1 MKKIYFS
8 FSVLLCITVH
18 IAASEKYV
26 YYERV
31 FPDSSDIRTSF
42 SRTKE
47 AEFFESKGGAGECF
61 NLSYQFET
69 AYKFYTYHESET
81 IENVKNPPSFYR
93 DLLEEAKHIKRK
105 RQMESERMENLRSRA
120 YLCNAKF
127 KYPDERPEYFV
138 HLNTVFFVS
147 GVQQYYS
154 KERQRYVL
162 CQSTGEKIFQR
173 LNKKFFYNPYL
184 IRSVSDKGKY
194 FLLYDQKKTG
204 REIAYS
210 LYSVKMSSDNSGK
223 LLLQGRINS
232 SKTDK
237 RDNTGIR
244 VMDRK
249 ALNQTQTLIL
259 KYSSNELLLFDHMDQ
274 KLYTL
279 HKFPKNKKV
288 FLTREMTLR
297 YVAEHFSYEDEKVF
311 SSEAMSLILLK
322 NKEFQS
328 NDYTILNFE
337 KGNIKLQDFKPVYD
351 LMDVFTLENELY
363 IDVSYLKVYSDK
375 KVSVE

>member
-31 FPDSSDIRTSF
+31 FSDFKDIRTSF
-42 SRTKE
+42 CRTE
-47 AEFFESKGGAGECF
+47 ETEFFKSGGDKGECF
-61 NLSYQFET
+61 DLSYQFET
-69 AYKFYTYHESET
+69 AYKFYTYPESET
-81 IENVKNPPSFYR
+81 IENLKTPPSFYR
-93 DLLEEAKHIKRK
+93 HLLEEAKHIKRK
-105 RQMESERMENLRSRA
+105 RQMQSERMEDLRSSA
-120 YLCNAKF
+120 YLCNPKF

-138 HLNTVFFVS
+138 HLNAVFFVS

-154 KERQRYVL
+154 AEKQRYVL
-162 CQSTGEKIFQR
+162 CQSNGKKIFQR
-173 LNKKFFYNPYL
+173 LNKKYFYNPYL
-184 IRSVSDKGKY
+184 IRSISDKGKY

-204 REIAYS
+204 RETAYS

-223 LLLQGRINS
+223 LLLQGRINAS
-232 SKTDK
+232 NTDR

-244 VMDRK
+244 VIDRK

-259 KYSSNELLLFDHMDQ
+259 KYSTNELLLFDHMNG
-274 KLYTL
+274 KLYAL
-279 HKFPKNKKV
+279 HKFPKNKKA

-297 YVAEHFSYEDEKVF
+297 YVGEHFSYEDEKVF
-311 SSEAMSLILLK
+311 SSEAMKLILIK
-322 NKEFQS
+322 NHEFQS

-337 KGNIKLQDFKPVYD
+337 KGNIKLQDFKPVCD